1 MKHVTLTSLKF
12 MSGYMHKWTPIIF
25 FTLIT
30 AQVENNMTGA
40 FGTVTMDGKIWNQ
53 LAFRP
58 EIPLGKF
65 GLALDLVFYFDEN

>member
-1 MKHVTLTSLKF
+1 MKGVTLILLKF
-12 MSGYMHKWTPIIF
+12 MSEYMYKWTRILF

-53 LAFRP
+53 LSFRP
-58 EIPLGKF
+58 EIPL
-65 GLALDLVFYFDEN
+65 